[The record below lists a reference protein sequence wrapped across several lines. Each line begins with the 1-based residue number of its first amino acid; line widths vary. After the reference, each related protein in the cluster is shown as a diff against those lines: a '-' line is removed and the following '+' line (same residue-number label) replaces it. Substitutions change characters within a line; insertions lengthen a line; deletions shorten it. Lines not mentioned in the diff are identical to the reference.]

1 MRRGEEAPVAKIIL
15 GKQKTY
21 AVLNSIGALLL
32 DEP

>member
-1 MRRGEEAPVAKIIL
+1 MKLLAKIIL